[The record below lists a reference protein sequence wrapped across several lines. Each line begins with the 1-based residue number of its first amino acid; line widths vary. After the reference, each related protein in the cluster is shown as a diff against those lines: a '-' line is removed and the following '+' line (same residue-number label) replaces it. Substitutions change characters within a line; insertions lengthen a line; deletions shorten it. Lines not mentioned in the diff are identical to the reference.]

1 VQYFLELL
9 SGGDLRSIAQSD
21 NVVGLV
27 QNQEDFDELFHY
39 LFHAERL
46 VVMRAA
52 DAVEKITVNH
62 RGYLASHKNEIIE
75 LCKNAT
81 DKELKWHLAL
91 IVSRLKLRKSE
102 LGIIR
107 ELLTSWALDEKES
120 RIVRVNSVE
129 GLFNLLQEHKE
140 LEQDFELL
148 LLELERQG
156 VPSLNARIRR
166 IKKLG
171 GK

>member
-1 VQYFLELL
+1 MQHFLELL
-9 SGGDLRSIAQSD
+9 SGGDLRSIAQSHK
-21 NVVGLV
+21 VVGLV
-27 QNQEDFDELFHY
+27 QDQEDFDELFQY

-52 DAVEKITVNH
+52 DAVEKITVNNK
-62 RGYLASHKNEIIE
+62 GYLTSHKNEIIG
-75 LCKNAT
+75 LCKKAS

-91 IVSRLKLRKSE
+91 IVSRLKLGKSE
-102 LGIIR
+102 LGIIW
-107 ELLTSWALDEKES
+107 ELLTSWALDKKES
-120 RIVRVNSVE
+120 RIVRVNSIE

-148 LLELERQG
+148 LLEFERQG
-156 VPSLNARIRR
+156 IPSLNARIRR
-166 IKKLG
+166 IKKVG